1 MATSQTIDDLRALPN
16 IVGELG
22 LSIAKAQKQLNI
34 DYLNSLRVLA
44 AIAKDVLGTEGT
56 ETKEFLEHLVKTAAP
71 ARYQF
76 TETTLTV
83 HLDLAESKDSAV
95 TFGGGAGFAGIV
107 VNGSYAA
114 GRSTEYRAGAE
125 LRAVI
130 HAVLPQASEAA
141 FNTLLGRAKELKADP
156 TKDIASPLD
165 QEVLK
170 AAKEAAAAAKTK

>member
-1 MATSQTIDDLRALPN
+1 MATSQTINDLRALPN
-16 IVGELG
+16 LIGELG

-34 DYLNSLRVLA
+34 DYLNSLKALA
-44 AIAKDVLGTEGT
+44 VIAKEVMGGEGK
-56 ETKEFLEHLVKTAAP
+56 ETQEFLEHLVKTAAP

-76 TETTLTV
+76 TETTVTV

-95 TFGGGAGFAGIV
+95 TLGGGVGLLGVV

-114 GRSTEYRAGAE
+114 GTSSEYRAGAE

-130 HAVLPQASEAA
+130 HAVLPQGNEAVFA
-141 FNTLLGRAKELKADP
+141 TLLARAKELQADAS
-156 TKDIASPLD
+156 KDIASPLD
-165 QEVLK
+165 QGVLQ